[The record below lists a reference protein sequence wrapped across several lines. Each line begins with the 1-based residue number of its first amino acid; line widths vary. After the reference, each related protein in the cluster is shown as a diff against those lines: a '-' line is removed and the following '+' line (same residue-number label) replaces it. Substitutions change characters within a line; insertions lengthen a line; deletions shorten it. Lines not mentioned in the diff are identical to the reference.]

1 MTGSIML
8 NVKSGEVHT
17 EGSDTDIPHVID
29 SSKRGRT
36 YGCVS

>member
-1 MTGSIML
+1 ML

-17 EGSDTDIPHVID
+17 EGADTEIPNVIN

-36 YGCVS
+36 YGCVSQ